1 MMNLSLK
8 CVKILKGIPLVISF
22 YNYLIFRYNNSELEE
37 KYEKKMQV
45 LRDELELRRKTEIH
59 EIEEV
64 GTIQFILHLI
74 FHIDFISVKM
84 LKSTP

>member
-1 MMNLSLK
+1 MNLSLK
-8 CVKILKGIPLVISF
+8 CVKTLKEILLVIF
-22 YNYLIFRYNNSELEE
+22 PFIIILIFLNTINNLELEE

-64 GTIQFILHLI
+64 
-74 FHIDFISVKM
+74 
-84 LKSTP
+84 STVYFA